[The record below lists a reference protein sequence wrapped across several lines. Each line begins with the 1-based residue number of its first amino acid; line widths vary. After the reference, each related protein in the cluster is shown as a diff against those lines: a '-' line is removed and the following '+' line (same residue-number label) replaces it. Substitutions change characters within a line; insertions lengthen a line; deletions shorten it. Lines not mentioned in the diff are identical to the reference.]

1 MGGAS
6 LLNIYVDA
14 TITAYNNN
22 NYNMHSSTNNEFGL
36 GGPGGRGPDIG
47 ALLSDDMAF

>member
-1 MGGAS
+1 MGGAC

-14 TITAYNNN
+14 TITDYNNN
-22 NYNMHSSTNNEFGL
+22 NYNMNSNTNNEFGL

-47 ALLSDDMAF
+47 ALLSEDMAF